1 MFEIITTKGYMFRL
15 GWEMQKVSVIL
26 TSKEENPL
34 KEVIL
39 SFEEQS
45 FFSGQRAKR
54 IVLK

>member
-1 MFEIITTKGYMFRL
+1 
-15 GWEMQKVSVIL
+15 MQKVSVIL

-34 KEVIL
+34 KKVIL
-39 SFEEQS
+39 SFEKQS

>member
-1 MFEIITTKGYMFRL
+1 MFRL
-15 GWEMQKVSVIL
+15 GWEMQKMSVIL

-45 FFSGQRAKR
+45 FCSGQRAKR